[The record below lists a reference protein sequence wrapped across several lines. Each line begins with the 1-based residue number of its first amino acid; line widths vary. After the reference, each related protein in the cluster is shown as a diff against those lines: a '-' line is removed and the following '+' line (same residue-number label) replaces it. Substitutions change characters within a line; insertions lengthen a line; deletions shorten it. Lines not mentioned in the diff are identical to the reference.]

1 MTVAQKAQNYQP
13 SLFSVV
19 KITGGKD
26 PEREFLINY
35 SDHNTKVWLTRTMI
49 WGLTNGRTVSIVR
62 ANTKD
67 IESRQ
72 LFTPRD

>member
-19 KITGGKD
+19 KITGGED
-26 PEREFLINY
+26 PAREFLINY
-35 SDHNTKVWLTRTMI
+35 SDHNTKLWLTRTMI